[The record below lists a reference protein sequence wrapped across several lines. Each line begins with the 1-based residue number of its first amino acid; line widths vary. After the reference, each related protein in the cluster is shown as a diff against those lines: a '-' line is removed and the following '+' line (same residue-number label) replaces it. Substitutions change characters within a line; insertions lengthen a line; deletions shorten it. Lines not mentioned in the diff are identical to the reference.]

1 MKKRSAYRPK
11 PVFANPLAY
20 VLESMVPVSRH
31 DSYLLDMKIK
41 NHGAMSSLTQG
52 SATRRD
58 LDVLITMVNITEA
71 LYRMGFG
78 EEYGHIVRQGQDAL
92 HRVGV
97 RGVESNRFTLKAQEM
112 SHLNDIMELHD
123 AQMDLITIKDM
134 ERAMEL
140 IKKEFVQKKMRP
152 ILEKTA

>member
-78 EEYGHIVRQGQDAL
+78 EDYGHIVRQGQDAL
-92 HRVGV
+92 HCVGV
-97 RGVESNRFTLKAQEM
+97 RGVESSRFTLKAQEM

>member
-1 MKKRSAYRPK
+1 MKKRSAYKPK

-31 DSYLLDMKIK
+31 DSFLLDLKIK

-52 SATRRD
+52 AATRQD
-58 LDVLITMVNITEA
+58 MDVLISMVNVTEA

-78 EEYGHIVRQGQDAL
+78 QEYGHIVQQGLDAL
-92 HRVGV
+92 HCVGL
-97 RGVESNRFTLKAQEM
+97 RGAETSRFTLKAQEM

-134 ERAMEL
+134 ERATML
-140 IKKEFVQKKMRP
+140 IKREFEQKKMRP
-152 ILEKTA
+152 ILEKTT